1 MGSTEYLSMDV
12 EERVVGNYRVDFLS
26 NPDLILF
33 PVVVFLI
40 SDINKIR

>member
-1 MGSTEYLSMDV
+1 MGPTEYLSMDV
-12 EERVVGNYRVDFLS
+12 EERVVGNYRVYFLS